1 MNMEI
6 RGDTFKLWGFV
17 RLAPAGLLR
26 NVLWFVVVLLITGLL
41 SSCSMV
47 QSSMWTSFVDELG
60 TGSKIEPES
69 PYISAEG
76 ELHVQITKAA
86 SPKWVSGKELDYPYA
101 GIMMFLAGWGKPLD
115 LSTAEGLLI
124 EYRLNGSLSL
134 KLKQKGMPAGSEFMM
149 ELEPN
154 DVYTTRMIPWS
165 DFAQPKWVQKPV
177 ARDLTEII
185 GLMFVNNSEKLSTA
199 TLSIRSISF
208 PNWENPDSVIF
219 KMKQWGKSRK

>member
-1 MNMEI
+1 MET
-6 RGDTFKLWGFV
+6 RGDTFKLCCFT

-26 NVLWFVVVLLITGLL
+26 NVLRFVAVLLVTGLL
-41 SSCSMV
+41 SSCSLV

-69 PYISAEG
+69 PYISAKG

-86 SPKWVSGKELDYPYA
+86 SPKWVPGKELDYPYA

-115 LSTAEGLLI
+115 LSAAEGVLI

-134 KLKQKGMPAGSEFMM
+134 KLKQKGIPAGREYMI
-149 ELEPN
+149 ELEPY
-154 DVYTTRMIPWS
+154 DTYTTRMIPWS
-165 DFAQPKWVQKPV
+165 DFAQPKWIQEPV
-177 ARDLTEII
+177 VMNLSEII

-199 TLSIRSISF
+199 ELTIRNISF

-219 KMKQWGKSRK
+219 KMKQWRKSHK